1 MNEMQR
7 KLNKP
12 FYMLLSLPSTAMGFA
27 LSIQIA
33 ALSWLLS
40 TQHNL
45 DIHQIG
51 IVWAAGPIAGILGQV
66 IIGFISDKVWFWNGR
81 RRPFILIGGFLAAM
95 SLLALPNIGV
105 ISDSLGFESVMI
117 VAIAVALSLDLS
129 INVSFNPTRSIIAD
143 VTEEG
148 KARTQGYT
156 WMQTISGTFGMLAYA
171 IGFFWDNIAL
181 IYVGVFLVL
190 AFSLI
195 PPFFIE
201 EPRELELA
209 GENDLKPKEKFSFLT
224 LLNDIK
230 PLWGFLGYSVYAS
243 YLHLSGV
250 EVESHIGELIAFV
263 ITLFFVFDTLA
274 TREEGRPAAEA
285 DHIGFKK
292 ILAAHSFSWIG
303 VQTMF
308 VFTYAFL
315 QDKMPMLDLLPA
327 EISNSNDPKAIKEA
341 TDNILGDIINLSF
354 LLLNLVGA
362 LLPALVLGPLA
373 NKIGRI
379 KTHSYALIIMAL
391 AYGIIGFMGTSP
403 TIVYVLMAVA
413 GIGWA
418 SIISLPFAIMSER
431 VEQGKMGLYM
441 GLFNLSV
448 VLPQL
453 VVSLGIS
460 LFLNRIEDKSMIFIV
475 CAVSLAISAIAWLV
489 IKEVPH
495 GKPEPENLAIGD
507 NH

>member
-1 MNEMQR
+1 MLDMQR
-7 KLNKP
+7 KLTKP
-12 FYMLLSLPSTAMGFA
+12 FYMMLSLPSTAMGFA

-51 IVWAAGPIAGILGQV
+51 IVWAAGPVAGILGQV

-81 RRPFILIGGFLAAM
+81 RRPFILIGGFFAAM

-105 ISDSLGFESVMI
+105 ISDSLGLEGVMGI
-117 VAIAVALSLDLS
+117 AILVALSLDLS
-129 INVSFNPTRSIIAD
+129 VNISFNPTRSIIAD

-148 KARTQGYT
+148 KPRTLGYT
-156 WMQTISGTFGMLAYA
+156 WMQTVSGTFGMLAYL
-171 IGFFWDNIAL
+171 IGAQVGNITL
-181 IYVGVFLVL
+181 IYVGVFIVL

-201 EPRELELA
+201 EPRELELKD
-209 GENDLKPKEKFSFLT
+209 ETDEPESRKFDFMQLMK
-224 LLNDIK
+224 DIK
-230 PLWGFLGYSVYAS
+230 PLWGFLGYSIYAS

-250 EVESHIGELIAFV
+250 TVESNIGELIAFV
-263 ITLFFVFDTLA
+263 ITLFFVFETLA
-274 TREEGRPAAEA
+274 TREEGKPKEEA

-315 QDKMPMLDLLPA
+315 QEKMPLMELIPESIANSGNA
-327 EISNSNDPKAIKEA
+327 EAIKTE
-341 TDNILGDIINLSF
+341 TDMVLGQIISYSF
-354 LLLNLVGA
+354 AVLNFVGA
-362 LLPALVLGPLA
+362 LLPAFVLGPLA

-379 KTHSYALIIMAL
+379 KTHSYALIIMAV
-391 AYGIIGFMGTSP
+391 AYGIIGFMGTTP
-403 TIVYVLMAVA
+403 TMMYLLMAVA

-460 LFLNRIEDKSMIFIV
+460 LFLNRVEDKSMIFMV

-489 IKEVPH
+489 IKENPH
-495 GKPEPENLAIGD
+495 GQPDPAGLSVGD